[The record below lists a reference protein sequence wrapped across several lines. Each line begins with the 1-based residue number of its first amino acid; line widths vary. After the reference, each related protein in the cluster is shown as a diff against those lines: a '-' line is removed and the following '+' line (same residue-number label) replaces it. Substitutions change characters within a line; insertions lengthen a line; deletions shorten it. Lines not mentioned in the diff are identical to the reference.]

1 MTNMSKKYAALGD
14 YLDAQTDNEIDLSF
28 EQIEEILRGCLPESA
43 SIYDAWWSN
52 SPVAGRH
59 NDVWL
64 SRGWETAGLNRN
76 ARTVRFARSP
86 SPRTKTANPKPRALT
101 VPPPSSPP
109 LEAAP
114 VAASN
119 NVMLSFEWKVL
130 GEITLDIE
138 GGLLFPAV
146 TLGAGLYRIRIVL
159 DGRSRF
165 YVGES
170 QSLRRRFGN
179 YRAGPP
185 GQKTSYR
192 IHHLLK
198 DALAEGAQI
207 AVDIVID
214 GVALTINGA
223 GISPNLADKAT
234 RRMIEHAAIVA
245 TGGTDVE
252 LANK

>member
-1 MTNMSKKYAALGD
+1 MTNMNRKYAALAD
-14 YLDAQTDNEIDLSF
+14 YLDAQTDNVIGLSF
-28 EQIEEILRGCLPESA
+28 EQIEQILRCRLPQSA
-43 SIYDAWWSN
+43 SVYDAWWSN

-64 SRGWETAGLNRN
+64 SRGWETAGLDRR
-76 ARTVRFARSP
+76 AGTVRFVRLP
-86 SPRTKTANPKPRALT
+86 SPRTITAKPKPRIPTAI
-101 VPPPSSPP
+101 PSSSPP
-109 LEAAP
+109 LETAP

-119 NVMLSFEWKVL
+119 NVMLSFEWKEL
-130 GEITLDIE
+130 GEIVLDME
-138 GGLLFPAV
+138 CGLVFPAV

-179 YRAGPP
+179 YRAGPQ

-207 AVDIVID
+207 AVDIVTD
-214 GVALTINGA
+214 GVTLTINGA
-223 GISPNLADKAT
+223 EISPDLADKAA

-245 TGGTDVE
+245 TGGMDVE

>member
-14 YLDAQTDNEIDLSF
+14 YLAAQTDNEIGLGF
-28 EQIEEILRGCLPESA
+28 EQIEEILRGRLPESA
-43 SIYDAWWSN
+43 SVYDAWWSN
-52 SPVAGRH
+52 SPIAGRH

-64 SRGWETAGLNRN
+64 SRGWETVGLNRK
-76 ARTVRFARSP
+76 AGTVRFARLLS
-86 SPRTKTANPKPRALT
+86 SRTIAANPKPRTPTAI
-101 VPPPSSPP
+101 PSSSPP
-109 LEAAP
+109 LETAP

-119 NVMLSFEWKVL
+119 SITLSFEWKEL
-130 GEITLDIE
+130 GEIVLDMV
-138 GGLLFPAV
+138 GGLVFPAV

-207 AVDIVID
+207 AVDIVTD

-223 GISPNLADKAT
+223 AISPDLADKAT

-245 TGGTDVE
+245 TGG
-252 LANK
+252 NGC

>member
-1 MTNMSKKYAALGD
+1 M
-14 YLDAQTDNEIDLSF
+14 LD
-28 EQIEEILRGCLPESA
+28 
-43 SIYDAWWSN
+43 
-52 SPVAGRH
+52 V
-59 NDVWL
+59 V
-64 SRGWETAGLNRN
+64 
-76 ARTVRFARSP
+76 
-86 SPRTKTANPKPRALT
+86 
-101 VPPPSSPP
+101 
-109 LEAAP
+109 
-114 VAASN
+114 
-119 NVMLSFEWKVL
+119 
-130 GEITLDIE
+130 
-138 GGLLFPAV
+138 GGLAFPAV
-146 TLGAGLYRIRIVL
+146 TSSAGLYRIRIVL

-170 QSLRRRFGN
+170 QSLHRRFGN

-198 DALAEGAQI
+198 DALAQGARI
-207 AVDIVID
+207 AVDTVTD

-223 GISPNLADKAT
+223 AISPDLADKAT

>member
-14 YLDAQTDNEIDLSF
+14 YLDTQTDNEIGLSF
-28 EQIEEILRGCLPESA
+28 EQIEEILRGRLPESA
-43 SIYDAWWSN
+43 SVYDAWWSN

-64 SRGWETAGLNRN
+64 NRGWETVGLNRK
-76 ARTVRFARSP
+76 AGTVRFVRVL
-86 SPRTKTANPKPRALT
+86 SPRTIAANPKPRTRPAI
-101 VPPPSSPP
+101 PPSSAS
-109 LEAAP
+109 LETAP

-119 NVMLSFEWKVL
+119 NVMLSFEWKEL
-130 GEITLDIE
+130 GEIMLDME
-138 GGLLFPAV
+138 GGLVFPAV

-179 YRAGPP
+179 YRAGPQ

-207 AVDIVID
+207 AVDIVTD

-223 GISPNLADKAT
+223 EISPDLADKAT

>member
-1 MTNMSKKYAALGD
+1 
-14 YLDAQTDNEIDLSF
+14 
-28 EQIEEILRGCLPESA
+28 
-43 SIYDAWWSN
+43 
-52 SPVAGRH
+52 
-59 NDVWL
+59 
-64 SRGWETAGLNRN
+64 
-76 ARTVRFARSP
+76 
-86 SPRTKTANPKPRALT
+86 
-101 VPPPSSPP
+101 
-109 LEAAP
+109 
-114 VAASN
+114 
-119 NVMLSFEWKVL
+119 MLSFEWKVL

>member
-1 MTNMSKKYAALGD
+1 MTTMSKKYAALGD
-14 YLDAQTDNEIDLSF
+14 YLDAQTDNEIGLSF
-28 EQIEEILRGCLPESA
+28 EHVEEILRGQLPKSA
-43 SIYDAWWSN
+43 RVYDAWWSN

-59 NDVWL
+59 NEAWL
-64 SRGWETAGLNRN
+64 SRGWETAGLVRK
-76 ARTVRFARSP
+76 AGTVRFVRST
-86 SPRTKTANPKPRALT
+86 SPRDSRANPKPRPPT
-101 VPPPSSPP
+101 PIPPSNPS
-109 LEAAP
+109 LETAP

-119 NVMLSFEWKVL
+119 SVMLSFEWKLL
-130 GEITLDIE
+130 GEIILDMG
-138 GGLLFPAV
+138 GGLVFPAA
-146 TLGAGLYRIRIVL
+146 TLSAGLYRIRIVL
-159 DGRSRF
+159 GGRSRF

-179 YRAGPP
+179 YRAGPS

-198 DALAEGAQI
+198 DALAENAQI
-207 AVDIVID
+207 AVDIVTD
-214 GVALTINGA
+214 GVTLTINGA
-223 GISPNLADKAT
+223 EISPDLADKAT

>member
-14 YLDAQTDNEIDLSF
+14 YLDTQTDNEVSLSF
-28 EQIEEILRGCLPESA
+28 EQIEEILRGRLPESA
-43 SIYDAWWSN
+43 SVYDAWWSN

-64 SRGWETAGLNRN
+64 TRGWETSGLDRKAG
-76 ARTVRFARSP
+76 TVRFARSL
-86 SPRTKTANPKPRALT
+86 SPRTMAANPKPRTRSAI
-101 VPPPSSPP
+101 PPSSAS
-109 LEAAP
+109 LETAP

-119 NVMLSFEWKVL
+119 NVMFSFEWKEL
-130 GEITLDIE
+130 GEIMLDME
-138 GGLLFPAV
+138 GGLVFPAV

-207 AVDIVID
+207 AVDIVTD
-214 GVALTINGA
+214 GVALTINGS